1 MVSENQLPAAPA
13 PPVFVL
19 SCERSGSTLLRF
31 IIDTHPRICSPAHLH
46 LGQLCRSL
54 YTSIFYSLGQTMEV
68 VDETMRERLVRVETR
83 RIVDEL
89 MKRYVDAKGKQMWC
103 EKTTE
108 NLQYVNLLYDVFPDA
123 RYICLYRNCMDVVHS
138 SIECSRL
145 GFLPE
150 LVPYVQKRADNIV
163 AAMVE
168 SWIEKTTTL
177 LEFELAHPAQCFH
190 IKYETLVAEPSPTLS
205 AMFSALGVEWD
216 PTLLNEVFSTRHD
229 QGSGDRK
236 VLFTRKINTD
246 SIGRGSTISRSFI
259 PNDLLEKMN
268 RLLARLDYPPVG
280 DDWDNAPSPYLPG
293 GIAAETATQENET
306 VSSIEEMFRNYVP
319 RLLKN
324 GNVALAGVNGRCK
337 FDVGDGGGT
346 WLLTLRESQG
356 VAEPSDGD
364 ADCTVRISAADL
376 LDLVNG
382 KLNSIAAFDQGRIH
396 VMGDYDLANK
406 VGRLLF
412 GG

>member
-1 MVSENQLPAAPA
+1 MVSENQSSAA

-19 SCERSGSTLLRF
+19 SCERSGSTLLRY
-31 IIDTHPRICSPAHLH
+31 IIDTHPQICSPAHLH

-54 YTSIFYSLGQTMEV
+54 YTSVFYSLGQTME
-68 VDETMRERLVRVETR
+68 EATRERLVAVETR

-89 MKRYVDAKGKQMWC
+89 MERYVRAKGKQMWC

-108 NLQYVNLLYDVFPDA
+108 NLQYLKILSDVFPDA

-145 GFLPE
+145 GFIPE
-150 LVPYVQKRADNIV
+150 LAPYVQKRPDNIV
-163 AAMVE
+163 AAMVD

-177 LEFELAHPAQCFH
+177 LEFELAHADECFRV
-190 IKYETLVAEPSPTLS
+190 KYETLVAEPSETLP
-205 AMFSALGVEWD
+205 AMFAALGLEWSER
-216 PTLLNEVFSTRHD
+216 LLKEVFSTQHD

-236 VLFTRKINTD
+236 VLFTKKINTD
-246 SIGRGSTISRSFI
+246 SIGRGSTISRSHI
-259 PNDLLEKMN
+259 PDDLLENMN

-280 DDWDNAPSPYLPG
+280 DDWDHAPSPYLPS
-293 GIAAETATQENET
+293 GIARENEI
-306 VSSIEEMFRNYVP
+306 VSSVEVMFRDYVP
-319 RLLKN
+319 QLLKE
-324 GNVALAGVNGRCK
+324 GNASLEGVSGRCK
-337 FDVGDGGGT
+337 FEVGDGGGT
-346 WLLTLRESQG
+346 WMLTLRESQG
-356 VAEPSDGD
+356 VAEALDGD
-364 ADCTVRISAADL
+364 ADCTVQISAADL

-382 KLNSIAAFDQGRIH
+382 RLNSIAAFDQGKIH
-396 VMGDYDLANK
+396 IRGDYDLANK

>member
-1 MVSENQLPAAPA
+1 MVPESQLHAA

-31 IIDTHPRICSPAHLH
+31 IIDTHREICSPAHLH

-54 YTSIFYSLGQTMEV
+54 YTSIFFSLGQTLDV
-68 VDETMRERLVRVETR
+68 TDEAMRKRAVIVETR
-83 RIVDEL
+83 RVIDEL
-89 MKRYVDAKGKQMWC
+89 MQRYVTAKGKRMWC

-108 NLQYVNLLYDVFPDA
+108 NLQYLNLLYDVFPDA

-145 GFLPE
+145 GFIPE
-150 LVPYVQKRADNIV
+150 LVPYVQKQPDNIV
-163 AAMVE
+163 AAMVD
-168 SWIEKTTTL
+168 SWIEKTSVL
-177 LEFELAHPAQCFH
+177 LDFELAHPAQCFR
-190 IKYETLVAEPSPTLS
+190 IKYETLVAEPSQTLA
-205 AMFSALGVEWD
+205 AMFAALELDWD
-216 PTLLNEVFSTRHD
+216 ESLLNEVFSTHHD

-236 VLFTRKINTD
+236 VLFTKKIQTD

-259 PNDLLEKMN
+259 PDSLLENMN
-268 RLLARLDYPPVG
+268 RLLARLDYPQVG
-280 DDWDNAPSPYLPG
+280 DDWDNAPSPYLPA
-293 GIAAETATQENET
+293 GIAAGIPTQESES

-319 RLLKN
+319 QLLKD
-324 GNVALAGVNGRCK
+324 GNAALAGINGRCK
-337 FDVGDGGGT
+337 FEVGDGGGT
-346 WLLTLRESQG
+346 WMLTLRESQG
-356 VAEPSDGD
+356 VTEALDGE

-382 KLNSIAAFDQGRIH
+382 RLNSIAAFDQGKIH
-396 VMGDYDLANK
+396 IMGDYDLANK

>member
-1 MVSENQLPAAPA
+1 MISENQSSAV

-19 SCERSGSTLLRF
+19 SCERSGSTLLRY
-31 IIDTHPRICSPAHLH
+31 IIDTHPQICSPAHLH

-54 YTSIFYSLGQTMEV
+54 YTSIFYSLGQTME
-68 VDETMRERLVRVETR
+68 EAMRERLVTVETR

-89 MKRYVDAKGKQMWC
+89 MERYVSAKGKRMWC

-108 NLQYVNLLYDVFPDA
+108 NLQYLKILSDVFPDA

-145 GFLPE
+145 GFIPE
-150 LVPYVQKRADNIV
+150 LAPYVQKRPDNIV
-163 AAMVE
+163 AAMVD

-177 LEFELAHPAQCFH
+177 LEFELANAEQCFR
-190 IKYETLVAEPSPTLS
+190 IKYEALVAEPSQTLP
-205 AMFSALGVEWD
+205 AMFATLGLEWD
-216 PTLLNEVFSTRHD
+216 EKFLKEVFSTQHD

-236 VLFTRKINTD
+236 VLFTKKINTD
-246 SIGRGSTISRSFI
+246 SVGRGSTISRSLI
-259 PNDLLEKMN
+259 PDDLLEKMN
-268 RLLARLDYPPVG
+268 RLLAQLDYPPVG
-280 DDWDNAPSPYLPG
+280 DDWDNAPSPYLPA
-293 GIAAETATQENET
+293 GIAAGITKQESEI
-306 VSSIEEMFRNYVP
+306 VSSIEVMFRDYVP
-319 RLLKN
+319 QLLKKEN
-324 GNVALAGVNGRCK
+324 ASLAGVSGRCK
-337 FDVGDGGGT
+337 FEVGDGGGT
-346 WLLTLRESQG
+346 WMLTLRESRG
-356 VAEPSDGD
+356 VAEALDGD

-382 KLNSIAAFDQGRIH
+382 RLNSIAAFDQGKIH
-396 VMGDYDLANK
+396 IMGDYELANK

>member
-1 MVSENQLPAAPA
+1 MVSEKQSSAA

-19 SCERSGSTLLRF
+19 SCERSGSTLLRY
-31 IIDTHPRICSPAHLH
+31 IIDTHPQICSPAHLH

-68 VDETMRERLVRVETR
+68 TDEATRERLVAVETR

-89 MKRYVDAKGKQMWC
+89 MGRYVMAKGKQMWC

-108 NLQYVNLLYDVFPDA
+108 NLQYLKILNDVFPDA

-145 GFLPE
+145 GFIPE
-150 LVPYVQKRADNIV
+150 LAPYVQKRPDNIV
-163 AAMVE
+163 AAMVD
-168 SWIEKTTTL
+168 SWIEKTSGL
-177 LEFELAHPAQCFH
+177 LEFEMAHAEQCFRL
-190 IKYETLVAEPSPTLS
+190 KYENLVTEPSQTLP
-205 AMFSALGVEWD
+205 AMFAALGLEWD
-216 PTLLNEVFSTRHD
+216 ERLLKEVFSTQHD

-236 VLFTRKINTD
+236 VLFTKKINTD

-259 PNDLLEKMN
+259 PDALLEDMN

-280 DDWDNAPSPYLPG
+280 DDWDNALSPYLPAG
-293 GIAAETATQENET
+293 VATENET
-306 VSSIEEMFRNYVP
+306 VSSVEVMFREYVP
-319 RLLKN
+319 QLLKE
-324 GNVALAGVNGRCK
+324 GNASLAGVNGRCK
-337 FDVGDGGGT
+337 FEVGDGGGT
-346 WLLTLRESQG
+346 WMLTLRESQG
-356 VAEPSDGD
+356 VAEALDGD
-364 ADCTVRISAADL
+364 ADCTVQISAADL

-382 KLNSIAAFDQGRIH
+382 RLNSIAAFDQGKIH
-396 VMGDYDLANK
+396 IMGDYDLANK

>member
-1 MVSENQLPAAPA
+1 MVPERQSHAA

-31 IIDTHPRICSPAHLH
+31 IIDTHREICSPAHLH

-54 YTSIFYSLGQTMEV
+54 YTSIFFSLGQTLDV
-68 VDETMRERLVRVETR
+68 TDEAMRKRAVIVETR
-83 RIVDEL
+83 RVIDEL
-89 MKRYVDAKGKQMWC
+89 MQRYVTAKGKRMWC

-108 NLQYVNLLYDVFPDA
+108 NLQYLNLLYDVFPDA

-145 GFLPE
+145 GFIPE
-150 LVPYVQKRADNIV
+150 LVPYVQKQPDNIV
-163 AAMVE
+163 AAMVD
-168 SWIEKTTTL
+168 SWIEKTSVL
-177 LEFELAHPAQCFH
+177 LDFELAHPAQCFR
-190 IKYETLVAEPSPTLS
+190 IKYETLVAEPSQTLA
-205 AMFSALGVEWD
+205 AMFAALELDWD
-216 PTLLNEVFSTRHD
+216 ESLLNEVFSTHHD

-236 VLFTRKINTD
+236 VLFTKKIQTD

-259 PNDLLEKMN
+259 PDSLLENMN
-268 RLLARLDYPPVG
+268 RLLARLDYPQVG
-280 DDWDNAPSPYLPG
+280 DDWDNAPSPYLPA
-293 GIAAETATQENET
+293 GIAAGIPTQESES

-319 RLLKN
+319 QLLKD
-324 GNVALAGVNGRCK
+324 GNAALAGINGRCK
-337 FDVGDGGGT
+337 FEVGDGGGT
-346 WLLTLRESQG
+346 WMLTLRESQG
-356 VAEPSDGD
+356 VTEARDGE

-382 KLNSIAAFDQGRIH
+382 RLNSIAAFDQGKIH
-396 VMGDYDLANK
+396 IMGDYDLANK